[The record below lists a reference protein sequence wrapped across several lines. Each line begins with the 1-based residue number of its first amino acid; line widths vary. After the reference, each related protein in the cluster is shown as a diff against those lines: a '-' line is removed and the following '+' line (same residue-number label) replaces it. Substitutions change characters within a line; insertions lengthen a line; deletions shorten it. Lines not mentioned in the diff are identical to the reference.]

1 MPFPGSPVAAV
12 SKAASGSLCY
22 PRPVL
27 VFLIALYV
35 RWMFRSTLGP
45 VQRVTAVTAIPPATP
60 GFAERPDFGARDLW
74 KAVLHE
80 GGGPLGDPVRP
91 RRLPRSKRH
100 IFNYLN
106 GSNWEAHQK
115 KSLTL

>member
-80 GGGPLGDPVRP
+80 AVARLVTRSAHGGFPD
-91 RRLPRSKRH
+91 
-100 IFNYLN
+100 LN
-106 GSNWEAHQK
+106 AIYSA
-115 KSLTL
+115 T